1 MFSDAPSWKASVA
14 PASRVS
20 EPLFK
25 WYSPFTATAPHSRVM
40 TRFTLSAPAR
50 ALGHSVSV
58 DAELSS
64 PPDEVDEGAAA
75 APRLAG
81 VLRALG
87 VTAGARVCGPCA
99 CAGSFLPPQ
108 AATQTRS
115 NGARRTSILYYGIAR
130 RASAMPNS
138 GNHARSDLHRGHR
151 PRARPL

>member
-20 EPLFK
+20 EPLFR
-25 WYSPFTATAPHSRVM
+25 WYSPFTATTPHSRVM

-58 DAELSS
+58 DAELS
-64 PPDEVDEGAAA
+64 

-151 PRARPL
+151 PR